1 MQEYLRFYQN
11 SSGKKIFLSVDGS
24 SILHNPLYRAF
35 KAKSFTANDAFLH
48 FCLMDLFA
56 DGQVIEQPPVEDLLW
71 DKYSDIFSDKGLPDM
86 KTIRLKLEDLTRLGL
101 LKKTKKGVP
110 YGIRSLPIRLI

>member
-1 MQEYLRFYQN
+1 MAYSELVKGISKIRSFLRDFYVFGFYSREEYASLYQISPRSYDNERRRIESWMQEYLRFYQN

-56 DGQVIEQPPVEDLLW
+56 DGQVIE
-71 DKYSDIFSDKGLPDM
+71 
-86 KTIRLKLEDLTRLGL
+86 
-101 LKKTKKGVP
+101 
-110 YGIRSLPIRLI
+110 